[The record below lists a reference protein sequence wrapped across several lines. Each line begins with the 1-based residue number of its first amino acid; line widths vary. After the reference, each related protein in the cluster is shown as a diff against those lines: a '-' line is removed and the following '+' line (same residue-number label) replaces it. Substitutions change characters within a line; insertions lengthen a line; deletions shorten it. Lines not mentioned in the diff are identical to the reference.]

1 MNPIQFLKPYWTTA
15 ISKMSTEEIERRSL
29 LVSLS
34 EKTAKNLLFQRL
46 LTEEYNRRKITN

>member
-1 MNPIQFLKPYWTTA
+1 MNAIEFLKPYWKTA

-34 EKTAKNLLFQRL
+34 EKTVKNLLFQRL
-46 LTEEYNRRKITN
+46 LTEEYKRRITN